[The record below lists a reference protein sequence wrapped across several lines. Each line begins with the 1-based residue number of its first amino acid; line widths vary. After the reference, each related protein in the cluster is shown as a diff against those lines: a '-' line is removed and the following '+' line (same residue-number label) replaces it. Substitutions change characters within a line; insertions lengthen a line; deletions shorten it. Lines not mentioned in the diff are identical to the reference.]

1 MAPTEP
7 GPADRS
13 RRLTDPRHINP
24 LVLICLASGS
34 TVPLSIVLAATSTD
48 AYSPLVWCAGGMFIT
63 LAIYEWRRVGHPLT
77 PIGILSLGG
86 FLIFVLRPFT
96 IKSTGTT
103 TAGAIADAQTY
114 QGDIVPAATSAIE
127 QVLVFGFF
135 MSVFYFYRVSRSA
148 QAEASHTTREVT
160 DEVVKRAAAF
170 LCGALVL
177 ALTCTA
183 LLVQSSGGLSAH
195 LAGVSVRS
203 SFLAGRY
210 FLTLGYVPLAAALVL
225 YLLARR
231 AHPTLRTWAP
241 LGLISATSLLG
252 VAFITGGRGPLLLGA
267 ILPLL
272 LVKQLSRR
280 PLRTPAIIL
289 LGLGLIVGAMVMSL
303 TLRENVYNDGES
315 LAALADDPVS
325 TLTTRLTSGA
335 ETRPFDSLILLNQTE
350 AQGRLTHQ
358 YGSTYPLVF
367 TWFVPGSL
375 LPQKV
380 GGANAIFTRDYLPR
394 FYYHDHV
401 ETSVSAI
408 GEGYWN
414 FGWPG
419 IALIGALVGIAA
431 ARFTTYNHDR
441 TLFRTVL
448 FVLLTPLFF
457 SFARGDSYQNLSL
470 VLLIVMLA
478 AAGNRYAFGSAGK
491 AEPWA
496 APQSRPSL
504 TQAGQSS

>member
-1 MAPTEP
+1 VT
-7 GPADRS
+7 GPQ
-13 RRLTDPRHINP
+13 HINP
-24 LVLICLASGS
+24 LVLTCLALGS
-34 TVPLSIVLAATSTD
+34 IVPLTIVLATSSTD
-48 AYSPLVWCAGGMFIT
+48 AYSPLIWCAGGMFIT
-63 LAIYEWRRVGHPLT
+63 LTIYEWRRVGHPLT

-114 QGDIVPAATSAIE
+114 QGDIVPAATTAIE

-135 MSVFYFYRVSRSA
+135 VSVFYFYRVRRTA
-148 QAEASHTTREVT
+148 QAEAGVTTREVT
-160 DEVVKRAAAF
+160 DDVVKRAAAF
-170 LCGALVL
+170 LCAALVV
-177 ALTCTA
+177 ALTCTI

-210 FLTLGYVPLAAALVL
+210 FLTLGYVPLAAALIL

-231 AHPTLRTWAP
+231 AHPKLPTWAP

-272 LVKQLSRR
+272 LVKQLGRR
-280 PLRTPAIIL
+280 PLHTPAIIL
-289 LGLGLIVGAMVMSL
+289 LGLGLVVGAMIMSL
-303 TLRENVYNDGES
+303 TLRENVYDDGES
-315 LAALADDPVS
+315 LAALANDPVS

-335 ETRPFDSLILLNQTE
+335 ETRPFDSLILLNQGE
-350 AQGRLTHQ
+350 AQGRLSHQ
-358 YGSTYPLVF
+358 YGGTYPLVL

-375 LPQKV
+375 LPEKV

-394 FYYHDHV
+394 FYYPDHI
-401 ETSVSAI
+401 ETSISAI

-441 TLFRTVL
+441 SLLRTVL

-470 VLLIVMLA
+470 VLLTVLMAGLA
-478 AAGNRYAFGSAGK
+478 SRYAFGSAGGT
-491 AEPWA
+491 EIPA
-496 APQSRPSL
+496 AARVQR
-504 TQAGQSS
+504 AGGAARW